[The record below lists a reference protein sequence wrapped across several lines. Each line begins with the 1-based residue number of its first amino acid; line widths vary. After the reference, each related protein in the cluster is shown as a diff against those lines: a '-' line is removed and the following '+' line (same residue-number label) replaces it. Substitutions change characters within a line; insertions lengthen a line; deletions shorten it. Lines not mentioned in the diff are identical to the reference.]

1 MVKLQVQRGDLRA
14 VRGDL
19 VFVPLPEGD
28 VRAAVRRLDRRLATA
43 LARRLGAGAFRG
55 RTDEL
60 LVHHGERTTAF
71 LGIGRAPVADDAWR
85 RAGARARQEAERQR
99 ARRVAVYLGENGAS
113 REVLAAFGEGF
124 LLAGYRFGR
133 YLSNDDGQR
142 CVGSSESGPC
152 CASWCAPSRRE
163 RLACARR
170 DGPPVDQLRERN
182 VLERDPQ
189 RLEQRD
195 LGWRAAA

>member
-133 YLSNDDGQR
+133 YLSID
-142 CVGSSESGPC
+142 E
-152 CASWCAPSRRE
+152 
-163 RLACARR
+163 
-170 DGPPVDQLRERN
+170 
-182 VLERDPQ
+182 
-189 RLEQRD
+189 
-195 LGWRAAA
+195 AAAAHRSRTRG